1 MKLGLQLGYWQR
13 QPYPNTIELVKEA
26 ENLGYDSVWAGEA
39 YGSDVFTPLAFVA
52 SHTSKIKFG
61 TSVTQLSARTPTC
74 AAMTAMTMDHLT
86 QGRFIMGIG
95 VSGPQVV
102 EGWYGVPFGKPL
114 RKTREWLD
122 IFNQVIARE
131 APVSYQGMHYQLPY
145 DGDDPLSWGLGKPL
159 KSITVPYRPK
169 IPVYIGAE
177 GPKNVEQTFKIADGW
192 FPIFCSPYRWNIYED
207 VLSQPRA
214 DDFEIVLT
222 GLSLNVNDNLAEA
235 LLPTKMSLALYIGGM
250 GAKSRNFHKEL
261 ISRMGFADEADEIQ
275 RLYLGGEKEKAVH
288 AVPDVLADEFSLS
301 GPKERIVE
309 RIQDWKKTPVTTL
322 TVGRSD
328 NVEKDVKTLRWF
340 AEAVL

>member
-13 QPYPNTIELVKEA
+13 QPYPNTIELVREA

-52 SHTSKIKFG
+52 SHTSRIKFG
-61 TSVTQLSARTPTC
+61 TSVMQLSARTPTC

-86 QGRFIMGIG
+86 HGRFVMGIG

-114 RKTREWLD
+114 LKTREWLD
-122 IFNQVIARE
+122 IFRQVIARE
-131 APVSYQGMHYQLPY
+131 APVRFQGTHYQLPF
-145 DGDDPLSWGLGKPL
+145 DGELAWGLGKPL

-177 GPKNVEQTFKIADGW
+177 GPKNVEQTFRIAEGW
-192 FPIFCSPYRWNIYED
+192 FPIFASPYRWNVYDE
-207 VLSQPRA
+207 VLRLPRR

-222 GLSLNVNDNLAEA
+222 GLSLSINDDLAQA
-235 LLPTKMSLALYIGGM
+235 LAPTKWSLALYIGGM
-250 GAKSRNFHKEL
+250 GAKDRNFHKEL

-275 RLYLGGEKEKAVH
+275 RLYLGGEKEKAMR
-288 AVPDVLADEFSLS
+288 AVPDTLADELSLS
-301 GPKERIVE
+301 GPKERILE

-328 NVEKDVKTLRWF
+328 DLEKDRGTLRWF